1 LTIAISARTLL
12 PEADKNV
19 YEEAVAMSTIH
30 HCTRRRF
37 LCQAGSFGAAALATP
52 PLLASSAAAPPG
64 PSGQWQ
70 IGCFTRPW
78 AQYDYRVALDAIAEA
93 GFQYAG
99 LMSAKGQ
106 KSNLVVSLAH
116 TPEEVAQIAVEVKKR
131 GLKVPAIWGDEFL
144 VGPSLQ
150 AARDKFKK
158 LIDYCALVESP
169 ALMLGGT
176 YNVKTYD
183 EYYKLVAEVC
193 PYAAERRVELV
204 AKPHGVLNT
213 TGPEIR
219 KNIELVGQKN
229 FTLWYDPGNILFYS
243 KGKVNPVQDA
253 ASVAGLVTGMCVKD
267 LVISEKDGKQV
278 MDGNVTPG
286 TGQVDFRA
294 LMAVLKQG
302 GFTGGPL
309 VVECLAPGDMPA
321 LLSEAKKARQFVE
334 ALVA

>member
-1 LTIAISARTLL
+1 
-12 PEADKNV
+12 
-19 YEEAVAMSTIH
+19 MSTVH
-30 HCTRRRF
+30 HFGRRQF
-37 LCQAGSFGAAALATP
+37 LCQAGYLGAAALAAP
-52 PLLASSAAAPPG
+52 RLLASSAAVPPG

-78 AQYDYRVALDAIAEA
+78 AKYDYRVALDAIAEA

-99 LMSAKGQ
+99 LMTAKGP
-106 KSNLVVSLAH
+106 KSNLVVSLAQ
-116 TPEEVAQIAVEVKKR
+116 TPEEVAQIASEVKKR

-144 VGPSLQ
+144 VGPSLEE
-150 AARDKFKK
+150 ARDKFKK

-183 EYYKLVAEVC
+183 TYYKLVAEAC
-193 PYAAERRVELV
+193 PYAAEKHVQLV
-204 AKPHGVLNT
+204 AKPHGVRNM

-229 FTLWYDPGNILFYS
+229 YTLWYDPGNILFYS
-243 KGKVNPVQDA
+243 KGQVNPIEDA

-267 LVISEKDGKQV
+267 LVISQKDGKQV
-278 MDGNVTPG
+278 MEANVTPG

-294 LMAVLKQG
+294 LMAVLKKG

-309 VVECLAPGDMPA
+309 IVECLASGDMPA
-321 LLSEAKKARQFVE
+321 LLSEAKKARQFLE
-334 ALVA
+334 TLVA